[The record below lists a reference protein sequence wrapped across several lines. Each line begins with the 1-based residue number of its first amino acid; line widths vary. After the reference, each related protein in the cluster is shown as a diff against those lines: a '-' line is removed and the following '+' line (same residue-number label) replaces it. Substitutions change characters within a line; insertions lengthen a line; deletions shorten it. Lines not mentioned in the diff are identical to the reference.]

1 MKFKVGSRAFFEGY
15 SDFNSH
21 DSDYVLIENKPEL
34 YKTFAVIRT
43 KDSDYFCYRE
53 MNKDEFLKFELE
65 HCSKNKSE
73 MAAGKLL
80 TPELI
85 SYYNITLN
93 DLKPFE
99 MFINNFDNKHKYEK
113 IIYNAYI
120 ENGDLFLT
128 KSQLDDAYKEYKKYR
143 N

>member
-65 HCSKNKSE
+65 HCSKDRSE
-73 MAAGKLL
+73 MAVGKLL
-80 TPELI
+80 VPKLI
-85 SYYNITLN
+85 EYLGITLE

-99 MFINNFDNKHKYEK
+99 VFINNIDDKHSYEK
-113 IIYNAYI
+113 IIYNAYVK
-120 ENGDLFLT
+120 NGDFFLT
-128 KSQLDDAYKEYKKYR
+128 KEQLDEAYNEYKKYR
-143 N
+143 K

>member
-65 HCSKNKSE
+65 HCSKDRSE
-73 MAAGKLL
+73 MAAPYQISLMPVRL
-80 TPELI
+80 PFSTPF
-85 SYYNITLN
+85 
-93 DLKPFE
+93 PF
-99 MFINNFDNKHKYEK
+99 
-113 IIYNAYI
+113 
-120 ENGDLFLT
+120 L
-128 KSQLDDAYKEYKKYR
+128 
-143 N
+143 

>member
-1 MKFKVGSRAFFEGY
+1 MKFKVGSRVFFEGY
-15 SDFNSH
+15 SDFNPH

-43 KDSDYFCYRE
+43 KESDYFCYKE

-73 MAAGKLL
+73 MAVGKLL

-99 MFINNFDNKHKYEK
+99 MFINNLDNKHKYEK

-120 ENGDLFLT
+120 DNGDFFLT
-128 KSQLDDAYKEYKKYR
+128 KSQLDEAYNEYKKYR